1 MVDAW
6 LSYQCLYSSEITMRK
21 IIYVFFGVLMATV
34 WACNN
39 ADPSDVAAHAAKQYY
54 DYLLEEKYEA
64 FVDGQYRP
72 EAIPSSYRDQLI
84 DNAKMFVGQQ
94 KKEHRGIKEVR
105 IVDAKADTAQ
115 HAANV
120 FLLFAYGDS
129 TSEEIN
135 VPMVEH
141 EGIWYLR

>member
-1 MVDAW
+1 
-6 LSYQCLYSSEITMRK
+6 MRK
-21 IIYVFFGVLMATV
+21 IIYIFFGVIIATV
-34 WACNN
+34 WACSHV
-39 ADPSDVAAHAAKQYY
+39 DPSDVAAHAAKQYY

-72 EAIPSSYRDQLI
+72 DAIPDSYRSQLI
-84 DNAKMFVGQQ
+84 ENVKMFVGQQ

-105 IVDAKADTAQ
+105 IVDAQADTAQ

>member
-1 MVDAW
+1 MAA
-6 LSYQCLYSSEITMRK
+6 
-21 IIYVFFGVLMATV
+21 LMLGV
-34 WACNN
+34 WAC
-39 ADPSDVAAHAAKQYY
+39 AEKDPGELAAHAAKQYY
-54 DYLLEEKYEA
+54 DYLLQEKYDA

-72 EAIPSSYRDQLI
+72 DAIPSSYREQLVT
-84 DNAKMFVGQQ
+84 NAKMFMGQQ
-94 KKEHRGIKEVR
+94 AKEHRGIKEVR
-105 IVDAKADTAQ
+105 IVNAQADTAR

-129 TSEEIN
+129 TSEEVN

>member
-1 MVDAW
+1 
-6 LSYQCLYSSEITMRK
+6 MRN
-21 IIYVFFGVLMATV
+21 IIYVFCAFLLASLY
-34 WACNN
+34 ACGGK
-39 ADPSDVAAHAAKQYY
+39 DPGEVAAHAAKQYY
-54 DYLLEEKYEA
+54 DYLLQEKYDA

-72 EAIPSSYRDQLI
+72 DAIPSSYREQLI
-84 DNAKMFVGQQ
+84 ANAKMFMGQQ
-94 KKEHRGIKEVR
+94 SKEHRGIKEVR
-105 IVDAKADTAQ
+105 IVNAQADTAR

-129 TSEEIN
+129 TSEEVN

>member
-1 MVDAW
+1 MK
-6 LSYQCLYSSEITMRK
+6 K
-21 IIYVFFGVLMATV
+21 ILYVFIGFLVVTV
-34 WACNN
+34 WACNQ
-39 ADPSDVAAHAAKQYY
+39 ADPSDVAAHDAKQYY
-54 DYLLEEKYEA
+54 DYLLEDKYEA

-72 EAIPSSYRDQLI
+72 DSIPASYREQLI
-84 DNAKMFVGQQ
+84 VNAKMFVGQQ
-94 KKEHRGIKEVR
+94 KEEHRGIKEVR

>member
-1 MVDAW
+1 
-6 LSYQCLYSSEITMRK
+6 
-21 IIYVFFGVLMATV
+21 MATLLLGV
-34 WACNN
+34 WACGGK
-39 ADPSDVAAHAAKQYY
+39 DPGEVAAHAAKQYY
-54 DYLLEEKYEA
+54 DYLLQEKYDA

-72 EAIPSSYRDQLI
+72 DAIPSSYREQLI
-84 DNAKMFVGQQ
+84 ANSKMFMSQQ
-94 KKEHRGIKEVR
+94 AQEHRGIKEVR

>member
-1 MVDAW
+1 MV
-6 LSYQCLYSSEITMRK
+6 
-21 IIYVFFGVLMATV
+21 FVLATFLG
-34 WACNN
+34 CGG
-39 ADPSDVAAHAAKQYY
+39 ADPGEVAAHAAKQYY
-54 DYLLEEKYEA
+54 DYLLQEKYDA

-72 EAIPSSYRDQLI
+72 DAIPSSYREQLI
-84 DNAKMFVGQQ
+84 ANAKMFMNQQ
-94 KKEHRGIKEVR
+94 SQEHRGIKEVR
-105 IVDAKADTAQ
+105 IVNAQTDTAH

-129 TSEEIN
+129 TSEEVN